1 MARYRVLRWRDI
13 PAQVKVRDDDGR
25 RVSRPLP
32 DRFQQEIDR
41 VATREGATESDAYL
55 AEWAWSDEEE
65 RPGGAEEVADRLV
78 AELAA
83 QWDARPTS

>member
-1 MARYRVLRWRDI
+1 MARYKVLRWRGI
-13 PAQVKVRDDDGR
+13 PAQLKVRDDAGR

-41 VATREGATESDAYL
+41 VATREGTTSSEAYL

-65 RPGGAEEVADRLV
+65 RPGTAQEVADRLV
-78 AELAA
+78 DEVAAE
-83 QWDARPTS
+83 WDARPR